1 MTAVFSGKCL
11 SEVGPSAG
19 ITVPQFKACA
29 DFLAASHLKAEAV
42 EAEFSNSEKWSPR
55 LVTIKIHSLES
66 TSAQE
71 R

>member
-1 MTAVFSGKCL
+1 
-11 SEVGPSAG
+11 
-19 ITVPQFKACA
+19 VPQFKACA